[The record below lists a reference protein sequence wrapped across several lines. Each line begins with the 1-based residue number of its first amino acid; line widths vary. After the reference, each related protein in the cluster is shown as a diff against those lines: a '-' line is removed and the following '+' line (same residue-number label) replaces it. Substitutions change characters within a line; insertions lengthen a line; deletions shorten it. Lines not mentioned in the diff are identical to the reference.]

1 MGCDATTGTQ
11 ESNIAISRDAHPFAD
26 GVRGVKI
33 VTSDDPVT
41 GSFAVPTSVPTAT
54 LIPYGYPGY
63 DGVSVYLP
71 GVSAVH
77 YFSPDSSSG
86 TLITKP
92 DWIKDVQ
99 LGITDYPSSG
109 SPTCA
114 TFGGTG
120 TYDVNKFYRLS
131 ESDCNGVN
139 SGSASVGGT
148 LDTAFLRIIL
158 NRDPAYLG
166 SRENIM
172 VQVEYQATG
181 LRLNPDPTSGSSA
194 NPEDNVDQLW
204 KLFWYSS
211 LNQTTIPTPFS
222 VFVPPV
228 YTAQTSSVGSGLCA
242 SGACIGSP
250 FGAPITTK
258 QILLPVSAYS
268 NQSVIQFSR
277 VRGRIDD
284 AGGAAYIHSFDTTGA
299 CDHNSPLC
307 LGLVIRSITILR
319 M

>member
-1 MGCDATTGTQ
+1 MACDASTGIQ
-11 ESNIAISRDAHPFAD
+11 ESNVPISLDAHPFAD

-41 GSFAVPTSVPTAT
+41 GSFAVPTSVPAPA
-54 LIPYGYPGY
+54 LIPSGFPGY
-63 DGVSVYLP
+63 DGSSVYRP
-71 GVSAVH
+71 GVSAIH
-77 YFSPDSSSG
+77 YFSADSSSG
-86 TLITKP
+86 TLISKP

-109 SPTCA
+109 SHTCA
-114 TFGGTG
+114 TFGRTG
-120 TYDVNKFYRLS
+120 TYDANRFYRLS
-131 ESDCNGVN
+131 ESDCIGVN
-139 SGSASVGGT
+139 TGGASVGGT
-148 LDTAFLRIIL
+148 LDTAFVRVIL

-181 LRLNPDPTSGSSA
+181 LRLNPDPTSGTST
-194 NPEDNVDQLW
+194 NPEDNVDHLW

-211 LNQTTIPTPFS
+211 LNQSTIPTPFS

-228 YTAQTSSVGSGLCA
+228 YAAQSAGGSGSCTT
-242 SGACIGSP
+242 GTCIGSP
-250 FGAPITTK
+250 YGAPITTK
-258 QILLPVSAYS
+258 QILLPVSAYP

-284 AGGAAYIHSFDTTGA
+284 AGGAAYIHSFDTSGA
-299 CDHNSPLC
+299 CDHDSPLC
-307 LGLVIRSITILR
+307 LGLVIRSITVLR